1 MKINKNDLLKLVKE
15 EVNKQDKKQLLVQ
28 QIEQIQEEISRIDQ
42 GLVIMNEF
50 VNAPSLNPG
59 VNMQPQA
66 QDQTQVQAQPQTNQQ
81 NFSGEV
87 EESESIFDARP
98 GETVIFNFQDVT
110 IKVQRQLDD
119 LFKVVDAAESKKL
132 KDGDYIKIKGND
144 ILKRGR
150 KFSFSIFREA
160 GIRYESNSLLSW
172 KVIKNK

>member
-15 EVNKQDKKQLLVQ
+15 EVKKQDKKQLLIQ
-28 QIEQIQEEISRIDQ
+28 QIEQIKEEISRIDQ

-50 VNAPSLNPG
+50 VNAPDINAG
-59 VNMQPQA
+59 VN
-66 QDQTQVQAQPQTNQQ
+66 VQAQPQQ
-81 NFSGEV
+81 NTQVFSGEA

-119 LFKVVDAAESKKL
+119 LFKVVDASESKKL

-150 KFSFSIFREA
+150 KFSFSIYREA